1 MKRFLPEMKIYL
13 LVGLAIL
20 LAYAF
25 IWQRITLQN
34 LSAEIAHMEEEIRQL
49 EKSKD
54 YLQGEILY
62 KSSLEQ
68 VKKEATEE
76 LGMVN
81 ARGVDIIP
89 YSDSLLQMVK
99 DQRDDP
105 GGEGPPVFVEKHIRD
120 GENNIARDRK
130 VK

>member
-1 MKRFLPEMKIYL
+1 MKRLLPEIKIYV

-34 LSAEIAHMEEEIRQL
+34 LSAEIARMEEEIRQL
-49 EKSKD
+49 EKNKD
-54 YLQGEILY
+54 YLKGEILY
-62 KSSLEQ
+62 RSSLEQ
-68 VKKEATEE
+68 VRKKAMEE
-76 LGMVN
+76 LDMINSSGT
-81 ARGVDIIP
+81 DIIP

-99 DQRDDP
+99 DQNSS
-105 GGEGPPVFVEKHIRD
+105 GGDGPPAFVEKNIQNGENDIIRD
-120 GENNIARDRK
+120 RI

>member
-1 MKRFLPEMKIYL
+1 MKRFLPEIKIYL

-34 LSAEIAHMEEEIRQL
+34 LSAEIARMEDEIRQL

-68 VKKEATEE
+68 VKKRATEE
-76 LGMVN
+76 LGLIN
-81 ARGVDIIP
+81 SSGKDIIP
-89 YSDSLLQMVK
+89 YSDSLLQIVK
-99 DQRDDP
+99 DQNDDR
-105 GGEGPPVFVEKHIRD
+105 GGEGPPVFVEKHNRD
-120 GENNIARDRK
+120 EENNIIRDRE